1 MLIIPAKCT
10 ECGGILQ
17 INQEKDGAVCP
28 HCNTPFF
35 IRKAADNHSGTIAKN
50 DFTVRAGEL
59 IKYKGS
65 DVDIVI
71 PGNVISIA
79 SEAFSGCDQLRSI
92 EIPGSV
98 QKTAPYSL
106 SSCRNL
112 THITIQ
118 EGADRIVKLEN
129 CRSLVSVTIPDSI
142 KVIEENTF
150 SDCRNLKNI
159 IIPDSIVTIRKNAFR
174 NCRKL
179 KNITIPDS
187 VKAIENY
194 AFINCSSLKSIIIPN
209 DGIYIWKDAFYGCSN
224 LDTVNGLPA
233 AENSIFG
240 IMLKKNK
247 KILKLSNSFSKI
259 LAPCIAAGVFGVFA
273 FIKHSGVGAAFM
285 TAAAAPLIIIAITAF
300 VTELK

>member
-1 MLIIPAKCT
+1 MQIVPAKCT

-17 INQEKDGAVCP
+17 VNQEKDAAVCP
-28 HCNTPFF
+28 HCNTPF
-35 IRKAADNHSGTIAKN
+35 IIKKAVNNYSGTIEKN
-50 DFTVRAGEL
+50 DFAVRAGEL
-59 IKYKGS
+59 IEYKGAA
-65 DVDIVI
+65 VDIVI
-71 PGNVISIA
+71 PGNVVSIA
-79 SEAFSGCDQLRSI
+79 SGAFSGCDRLRSM

-98 QKTAPYSL
+98 QQIAPYAL

-129 CRSLVSVTIPDSI
+129 CRSLVSITIPDSI

-150 SDCRNLKNI
+150 NNCRNLKNI

-179 KNITIPDS
+179 ENITIPGS
-187 VKAIENY
+187 VAVIENY

-209 DGIYIWKDAFYGCSN
+209 DGIWIRKDAFYGCSN

-233 AENSIFG
+233 AENIIFG
-240 IMLKKNK
+240 TILKKNK
-247 KILKLSNSFSKI
+247 KIHKLNYFLNRMVPICIISIFLGIFMFQRNS
-259 LAPCIAAGVFGVFA
+259 GT
-273 FIKHSGVGAAFM
+273 GAALM
-285 TAAAAPLIIIAITAF
+285 IAGTAALILMAAIAFEI
-300 VTELK
+300 EMK